1 MKLLMENWRNFLAE
15 EEKNCG
21 CGQDPCITYGVQN
34 EAKEDE
40 GYEPHMMY
48 NPKTGEKKKAKTKE
62 EHESLGASGWQHVN
76 PDEIRKALEDEGG
89 AADTDAIVDRTD
101 ASGKEVKKAMKDMP
115 DVAQHDKG
123 DYILG
128 DKDKI
133 KIEEDCWDGYERVPG
148 SKEGEPGSC
157 RKKTNEGAGH
167 AESILQAQNQGV
179 AFIRGQ
185 DDKAAGKEKD
195 PNYSEESGR
204 NPLEVLFYNAGY
216 DKGMDENFSSK
227 TEASFGDKS
236 ATTFTT
242 QQMNDEEETAAEIES
257 AIVSLAKEK
266 GMSAEELKAAIL
278 GNIKN
283 KKGISVE
290 QAAIDEAEI
299 CKAGKDWVDGKEI
312 GGQVVKRGEDGKFNN
327 WSARAAQIASNYCK
341 NPNYGRGK
349 KKKKNESM
357 SEGDLGDWEKENWTH
372 SDGTP
377 CGGGDKDGSQSR
389 CKPASKWKGMS
400 KGEKAADN
408 AKKKAGTDAGKQY
421 VSATKKGKVTKAH
434 TKEAQVADI
443 LARVFEGC
451 GEPAPVNYDHGPEA
465 SMHRSSLHTIKGEV
479 EQLLYMIGEQD
490 DLPEWLEAKITK
502 AKAYLS
508 AAKDY
513 LSGEQAEMAGALE
526 EQLAD
531 AIVVEY
537 LEEDN
542 MDEGGRCTK
551 ATEKTTS
558 TRKGKKYM
566 KCIKNPDGEGYI
578 RKHWGQKGARA
589 APKGSKRNKSFNK
602 RHKCS
607 TAKAGTARKLA
618 CDDW

>member
-1 MKLLMENWRNFLAE
+1 
-15 EEKNCG
+15 
-21 CGQDPCITYGVQN
+21 
-34 EAKEDE
+34 
-40 GYEPHMMY
+40 
-48 NPKTGEKKKAKTKE
+48 
-62 EHESLGASGWQHVN
+62 
-76 PDEIRKALEDEGG
+76 
-89 AADTDAIVDRTD
+89 
-101 ASGKEVKKAMKDMP
+101 
-115 DVAQHDKG
+115 
-123 DYILG
+123 
-128 DKDKI
+128 
-133 KIEEDCWDGYERVPG
+133 
-148 SKEGEPGSC
+148 
-157 RKKTNEGAGH
+157 
-167 AESILQAQNQGV
+167 
-179 AFIRGQ
+179 
-185 DDKAAGKEKD
+185 
-195 PNYSEESGR
+195 
-204 NPLEVLFYNAGY
+204 
-216 DKGMDENFSSK
+216 
-227 TEASFGDKS
+227 
-236 ATTFTT
+236 
-242 QQMNDEEETAAEIES
+242 
-257 AIVSLAKEK
+257 
-266 GMSAEELKAAIL
+266 MS
-278 GNIKN
+278 
-283 KKGISVE
+283 
-290 QAAIDEAEI
+290 
-299 CKAGKDWVDGKEI
+299 
-312 GGQVVKRGEDGKFNN
+312 RGEDGKFNN
-327 WSARAAQIASNYCK
+327 WSARAAQIASKYCK
-341 NPNYGRGK
+341 DPNYGRGK

-372 SDGTP
+372 SDGSP

-434 TKEAQVADI
+434 TKEAQVAEI
-443 LARVFEGC
+443 LARMFEGC

>member
-1 MKLLMENWRNFLAE
+1 MKLLMENWRKFLAE
-15 EEKNCG
+15 EEK
-21 CGQDPCITYGVQN
+21 DF
-34 EAKEDE
+34 EAHTMFD
-40 GYEPHMMY
+40 
-48 NPKTGEKKKAKTKE
+48 PKTGDKKQAKTE
-62 EHESLGASGWQHVN
+62 AEHNELAKKGYVHTDPAK
-76 PDEIRKALEDEGG
+76 IRKALEDEGG
-89 AADTDAIVDRTD
+89 AAGTDAIVDRTD
-101 ASGKEVKKAMKDMP
+101 ASDEEVKKAMDAMP

-148 SKEGEPGSC
+148 SKEGAPGSC
-157 RKKTNEGAGH
+157 RKKTNE
-167 AESILQAQNQGV
+167 ESCD
-179 AFIRGQ
+179 
-185 DDKAAGKEKD
+185 DDK
-195 PNYSEESGR
+195 
-204 NPLEVLFYNAGY
+204 
-216 DKGMDENFSSK
+216 
-227 TEASFGDKS
+227 
-236 ATTFTT
+236 
-242 QQMNDEEETAAEIES
+242 
-257 AIVSLAKEK
+257 
-266 GMSAEELKAAIL
+266 EELD
-278 GNIKN
+278 
-283 KKGISVE
+283 E
-290 QAAIDEAEI
+290 DQIDEASI
-299 CKAGKDWVDGKEI
+299 CKAGKDWVDGKTI
-312 GGQVVKRGEDGKFNN
+312 GGQKVSRGEDGKFNN
-327 WSARAAQIASNYCK
+327 WSARAAQIASKYCK
-341 NPNYGRGK
+341 DPNYGRGK

-389 CKPASKWKGMS
+389 CKPASKWKGMT

-434 TKEAQVADI
+434 TKEAQVVEI
-443 LARVFEGC
+443 LADLFEGC
-451 GEPAPVNYDHGPEA
+451 GEPAPVDYDHGPEA

-607 TAKAGTARKLA
+607 TAKPGTARKLA